1 MPGSK
6 LPILTI
12 TNKQY
17 WRDDGLYIYSSTD
30 GQLDVVAD
38 TTFKVAAPTVDL
50 SPTTTFASLN
60 NAATSG
66 SHAATKW
73 TSLASSNAVGY
84 IKWTIG
90 SIAGYIPVFSSN
102 CIL

>member
-17 WRDDGLYIYSSTD
+17 WRDDGLYIYSSAD

-38 TTFKVAAPTVDL
+38 TTFKVAAPTIDL
-50 SPTTTFASLN
+50 TSTTTLKSTN

-66 SHAATKW
+66 SYAATKW
-73 TSLASSNAVGY
+73 KSLASSNAVGY
-84 IKWTIG
+84 LKWSVG
-90 SIAGYIPVFSSN
+90 SVAGYIPVFSSN
-102 CIL
+102 CII